1 MKKLVLTSLIVSACS
16 LAIADNKQNTENTI
30 DKIKRTNTIIIG
42 HRSSSIPFSYYDGNK
57 QPIGFTIDIC
67 SQIVDTIKKQYNLPS
82 IEIKYIEV
90 NGDTRL
96 PFVEDGKID
105 LECGSTTNNAD
116 RRKRVDF
123 SIPFYVAGVKFMGR
137 AEDKLESVNSVKGKK
152 VVVVNGTTA
161 GKTVDNLNKTRL
173 LNLSKVEA
181 NDYNSAL
188 KLIIENKAD
197 LVIADDILLYGE
209 RSKLDLPESLAIIP
223 SGLSVEPLAIMMR
236 KNDKQLNQVVNKH
249 IIKIMENGEFN
260 RLYKKWFVS
269 PIYPSNKSLN
279 IPMNEL
285 LFDIVRFP
293 THITGN

>member
-30 DKIKRTNTIIIG
+30 DKIKRTNTITIG

-96 PFVEDGKID
+96 PFVEEGKID

-137 AEDKLESVNSVKGKK
+137 AEDKLESVNSVKGKR

-161 GKTVDNLNKTRL
+161 SKTVDNLNKTRL
-173 LNLSKVEA
+173 LNLSTVEA